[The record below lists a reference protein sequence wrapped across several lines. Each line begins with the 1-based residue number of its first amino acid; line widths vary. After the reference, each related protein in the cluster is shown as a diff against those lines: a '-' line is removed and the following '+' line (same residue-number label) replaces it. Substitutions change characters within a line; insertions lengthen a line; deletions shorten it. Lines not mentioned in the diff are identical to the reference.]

1 MTIDQKIEALGKHL
15 LEEAARRYNI
25 QGHNYTGSLI
35 DKAEVKLKKTLG
47 NFDLNLVIALYGIFL
62 DKGVKAQNVC
72 PSRAYIEAMIQY
84 GKRKGVEDP
93 KGFAFAVRN
102 KHLREGIPTAASAR
116 FSKNG
121 RRKGW
126 LTDTINELLKEN
138 YFDTKLADIFQTTVE
153 AKIEGIFQEAFEAN

>member
-15 LEEAARRYNI
+15 LKEAAERYNV

-35 DKAEVKLKKTLG
+35 NKAEVKLKKTLQS
-47 NFDLNLVIALYGIFL
+47 FDVSLVIALYGIFL
-62 DKGVKAQNVC
+62 DKGVKANKVRLG
-72 PSRAYIEAMIQY
+72 RAYIEAMIQY

-93 KGFAFAVRN
+93 KGFAFAVRA

-121 RRKGW
+121 KRKGW
-126 LTDTINELLKEN
+126 LTDTINELLKEK
-138 YFDTKLADIFQTTVE
+138 YFDTKLAEIFQKDVE
-153 AKIEGIFQEAFEAN
+153 AKVEGIFEEAFEAQ